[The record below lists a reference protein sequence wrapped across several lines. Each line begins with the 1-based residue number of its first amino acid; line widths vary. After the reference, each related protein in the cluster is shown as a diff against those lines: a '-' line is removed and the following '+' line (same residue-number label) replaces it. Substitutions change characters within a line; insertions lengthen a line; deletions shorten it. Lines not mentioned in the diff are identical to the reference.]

1 MEQVAGIEPALSAW
15 QAEVLT
21 AILYLHGISDAR
33 AGRALLCTTTP
44 ESGAGNRSRTCNL
57 LVTNQLRCQLRHT
70 GILVS
75 RGFEPLNAYLL
86 RSNAGTLNYLGSA
99 PETMDR
105 DTGFEPAPSAWKA
118 EMLAANTNP
127 G

>member
-1 MEQVAGIEPALSAW
+1 MEAIFRIELKTKGYKAL
-15 QAEVLT
+15 VLPLNYI
-21 AILYLHGISDAR
+21 AK
-33 AGRALLCTTTP
+33 
-44 ESGAGNRSRTCNL
+44 
-57 LVTNQLRCQLRHT
+57 
-70 GILVS
+70 LVS